1 MKKILV
7 TLATIVTITSITIYI
22 IINMKDAFIDTSY
35 NQLTTKEKVEDFE
48 YMYKIINDGYPFL
61 KVNKRLNNIDWAKN
75 KKIYREKIKNTK
87 TDEEFVKAMSLI
99 VSDLN
104 SGHAEVIDDEN
115 IYKVYRDILIGNGW
129 YDFWDDEKVVNRYK
143 SIGSTFNAPEDI
155 IPEKDIILEDVIL
168 GEVGYMYIPQMKS
181 DYNRREKDIQVIENY
196 IKTLKNHRT
205 LIIDIRGNMGGDD
218 SYWESIVS
226 KLINQDMTRTGYML
240 FRENNDVISNYM
252 DKRIDKNTLYRINEL
267 PKKVIK
273 NAPIETLDMFT
284 SFSKANFKID
294 ASSEYKFEGNIYL
307 LVDNTVFSS
316 AEAFAIF
323 CKDTGFATIVGE
335 RTAGDGGGI
344 DPVLFSLKNSGLIVK
359 MTSQMFLTG
368 TGICNE
374 EFKTIPDYKVSN
386 CEITLNQKDDKC
398 IGKVLE
404 LENIR

>member
-7 TLATIVTITSITIYI
+7 AIATTVTITLITMCFIVS
-22 IINMKDAFIDTSY
+22 MKESTTDTSY
-35 NQLTTKEKVEDFE
+35 KQLTTKEKIEDFE
-48 YMYKIINDGYPFL
+48 YMYKIIKEGYPFL
-61 KVNKRLNNIDWAKN
+61 QVNKRLNDIDWEAN
-75 KKIYREKIKNTK
+75 KEIYRKRIKNTK
-87 TDEEFVKAMSLI
+87 TDEEFVEAMSLI

-143 SIGSTFNAPEDI
+143 RIGSTFNNIEDI
-155 IPEKDIILEDVIL
+155 IPEKDILVKDVIL
-168 GEVGYMYIPQMKS
+168 GEVGYMHIPQMKS
-181 DYNRREKDIQVIENY
+181 DYESRKKDMKVIGDY
-196 IKTLKNHRT
+196 IKTLDNHRA

-226 KLINQDMTRTGYML
+226 KLIDEDMTRTGYML
-240 FRENNDVISNYM
+240 FREDNDVITNYM
-252 DKRIDKNTLYRINEL
+252 DKRIDKNTLYRINKL
-267 PKKVIK
+267 PKKVMK
-273 NAPIETLDMFT
+273 NAPSETLDMFT

-294 ASSEYKFEGNIYL
+294 ASSEDKFEGNIYL

-344 DPVLFSLKNSGLIVK
+344 DPVLFNLENSGLIVK

-374 EFKTIPDYKVSN
+374 EFKTTPDYKVSN
-386 CEITLNQKDDKC
+386 CEITLDWKDDKC